1 MDDLDKK
8 IVTAIQGGL
17 PAEERPFDALAAP
30 LGIQPD
36 EMLARVRRLAGDGMI
51 RRLGPVFDSR
61 SLGYVSTLV
70 AARIPPERLAEVA
83 ARVTRLPGVTHN
95 YERRHAY
102 NLWFTLTCPS
112 AQELDRTLAGLRKE
126 TGIPDFHN
134 LPALAVYKIRVQF
147 DLAGKSEVP
156 GEDMTTF
163 PEKGSLP
170 TGRSAG
176 ACRPRSDVCA
186 DSGRAG
192 DKPPRYA
199 RAPGVPRPLDEKQKE
214 LVRLLQDGL
223 AVEREP
229 FAAMAARIG
238 WPASRVAQQIR
249 EWLDSG
255 VIRRFGA
262 VVRHK
267 ELGFVANGMA
277 AFRISPEAIDDAG
290 RRLARHAEVSHCYR
304 RRPLADFP
312 YSLFA
317 MVHGPSE
324 DEVRRTVAAMAK
336 EIAVEDYAV
345 LFSVTAFKKASMR
358 YFVEA
363 VQGDR
368 GTEKS

>member
-1 MDDLDKK
+1 MDELDKR

-17 PAEERPFDALAAP
+17 PAEERPFDALAAR
-30 LGIQPD
+30 LGIEPD
-36 EMLARVRRLAGDGMI
+36 EMLARVRRLAGDGVI

-112 AQELDRTLAGLRKE
+112 AQQLERTLQGLREE

-147 DLAGKSEVP
+147 DLADE
-156 GEDMTTF
+156 
-163 PEKGSLP
+163 PEAP
-170 TGRSAG
+170 ETAG
-176 ACRPRSDVCA
+176 AP
-186 DSGRAG
+186 
-192 DKPPRYA
+192 
-199 RAPGVPRPLDEKQKE
+199 APGAPRPLDEKQKE

-229 FAAMAARIG
+229 FAAMAARLG
-238 WPASRVAQQIR
+238 WPPSSVVQQIR

-277 AFRISPEAIDDAG
+277 AFRISPEAVDDAG
-290 RRLARHAEVSHCYR
+290 RRLARRAEVSHCYR
-304 RRPLADFP
+304 RPPLPDFP

-317 MVHGPSE
+317 MVHGQSE
-324 DEVRRTVAAMAK
+324 DEVRQTAAMMAR
-336 EIAVEDYAV
+336 EIGVEEYAV
-345 LFSVTAFKKASMR
+345 LFSVTEFKKASMR

>member
-1 MDDLDKK
+1 MDELDKK

-17 PAEERPFDALAAP
+17 PAEERPFDALAGQ

-36 EMLARVRRLAGDGMI
+36 EMLARVRRLAGDGLI

-61 SLGYVSTLV
+61 SLGYMSTLV

-83 ARVTRLPGVTHN
+83 ARVARLPGVTHN

-112 AQELDRTLAGLRKE
+112 AQELERTLAGLRKE

-147 DLAGKSEVP
+147 DLAGESEA
-156 GEDMTTF
+156 
-163 PEKGSLP
+163 PE
-170 TGRSAG
+170 TAG
-176 ACRPRSDVCA
+176 ARTPA
-186 DSGRAG
+186 
-192 DKPPRYA
+192 
-199 RAPGVPRPLDEKQKE
+199 VPRPLDEKQKE

-223 AVEREP
+223 AVAREP
-229 FAAMAARIG
+229 FAAMAARLG
-238 WPASRVAQQIR
+238 WPPSRVVRQIR

-277 AFRISPEAIDDAG
+277 AFRVSPEAIDDAG
-290 RRLARHAEVSHCYR
+290 RRLARRAEVSHCYR
-304 RRPLADFP
+304 RPPLPDFP

-317 MVHGPSE
+317 MVHGQSE
-324 DEVRRTVAAMAK
+324 DEVRQTVAVMAR
-336 EIAVEDYAV
+336 EIGVEDYAV
-345 LFSVTAFKKASMR
+345 LFSVTEFKKASMR

-363 VQGDR
+363 ELGDR
-368 GTEKS
+368 GAEES

>member
-1 MDDLDKK
+1 MNELDKK

-17 PAEERPFDALAAP
+17 PAEERPFDALAAQ

-112 AQELDRTLAGLRKE
+112 AHELDRTLAGLRKE
-126 TGIPDFHN
+126 TGIPNFHN

-147 DLAGKSEVP
+147 DLAGESEA
-156 GEDMTTF
+156 
-163 PEKGSLP
+163 PEA
-170 TGRSAG
+170 AG
-176 ACRPRSDVCA
+176 
-186 DSGRAG
+186 
-192 DKPPRYA
+192 A
-199 RAPGVPRPLDEKQKE
+199 RAPGAPRPLDEKQKE

-238 WPASRVAQQIR
+238 WPPSRVVQQVR

-290 RRLARHAEVSHCYR
+290 RRLARRAEVSHCYR
-304 RRPLADFP
+304 RPPLPSFP

-317 MVHGPSE
+317 MVHGQSE
-324 DEVRRTVAAMAK
+324 DEVRQTAAVMAR
-336 EIAVEDYAV
+336 EIGVEDYAV
-345 LFSVTAFKKASMR
+345 LFSVTEFKKASMR
-358 YFVEA
+358 YFVET

>member
-1 MDDLDKK
+1 MDELDRK

-17 PAEERPFDALAAP
+17 PAEERPFDALAAQ
-30 LGIQPD
+30 LGIEPD
-36 EMLARVRRLAGDGMI
+36 EMLARVRRLAGDGLI

-70 AARIPPERLAEVA
+70 AARIPPERLAEAA

-112 AQELDRTLAGLRKE
+112 AQELDRTLEGLRKE

-147 DLAGKSEVP
+147 DLAGE
-156 GEDMTTF
+156 
-163 PEKGSLP
+163 PEAP
-170 TGRSAG
+170 ETAG
-176 ACRPRSDVCA
+176 AP
-186 DSGRAG
+186 
-192 DKPPRYA
+192 
-199 RAPGVPRPLDEKQKE
+199 APGAPRPLDEKQKE

-229 FAAMAARIG
+229 FAAMAARLG
-238 WPASRVAQQIR
+238 WPASHVVQQIR

-262 VVRHK
+262 VVRHE

-277 AFRISPEAIDDAG
+277 ALRVSAEAIDDAG
-290 RRLARHAEVSHCYR
+290 RRLARRAEVSHCYR
-304 RRPLADFP
+304 RPPLPDFP
-312 YSLFA
+312 YGLFA
-317 MVHGPSE
+317 MVHGQSE
-324 DEVRRTVAAMAK
+324 DAVRQTVAVMAR
-336 EIAVEDYAV
+336 EIGVEDYAV
-345 LFSVTAFKKASMR
+345 LFSVTEFKKASMR
-358 YFVEA
+358 YFLETVWA
-363 VQGDR
+363 TVGSPPR
-368 GTEKS
+368 LLP